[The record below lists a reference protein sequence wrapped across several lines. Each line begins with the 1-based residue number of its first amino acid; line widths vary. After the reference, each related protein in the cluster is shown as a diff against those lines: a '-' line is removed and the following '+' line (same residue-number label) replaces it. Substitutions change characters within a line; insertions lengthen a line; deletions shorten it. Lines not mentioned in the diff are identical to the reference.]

1 MIYVYGDSFAYGS
14 DLKPGEKNVSQ
25 CLSEK
30 LNIEVINRAIPGNS
44 NIVMSHQ
51 LLEDIFLSKVI
62 PGDTVFVCFTE
73 TTRFSAWDDTVASV
87 ESTQISKYTPVYP
100 GDHSPKKHHELF
112 KWSFTTDQGIYD
124 LAHCM
129 ITMYNACE
137 CNGIQIIF
145 GYAFGKTISE
155 YKDQIGR
162 NNKLRDMITYIENK
176 NMKITDKR
184 FCEFDKEYK
193 YGNHPNAN
201 AHNDYAQYISSYL
214 EGTV

>member
-14 DLKPGEKNVSQ
+14 DLKSGEKNVSQ

-51 LLEDIFLSKVI
+51 LMEDIVLSKVI
-62 PGDTVFVCFTE
+62 PGDTAFICFTE
-73 TTRFSAWDDTVASV
+73 TTRFSAWDEQLASG
-87 ESTQISKYTPVYP
+87 ESTQISKYTPIFP
-100 GDHSPKKHHELF
+100 SNHSPQKHHELF
-112 KWSFTTDQGIYD
+112 KWSCTSEQGIYD
-124 LAHCM
+124 LAHSM
-129 ITMYNACE
+129 ITMCNACE
-137 CNGIQIIF
+137 CNGIQVIF

-155 YKDQIGR
+155 YKGETGGT
-162 NNKLRDMITYIENK
+162 KLHDMITYIENK
-176 NMKITDKR
+176 NMQIADKR

-201 AHNDYAQYISSYL
+201 AHKEYAHYISSYL
-214 EGTV
+214 EGTI